1 MRYFSPMDEQDILEF
16 GADEVLLATGSLP
29 DGLARQRWLPEAE
42 QLPGLENGKVYACE
56 EVLRNQAELGKQV
69 IVLDEG
75 GNWRGTGTAWYLADR
90 GHEITI
96 VTPDELIGKE
106 LSRTTVDS
114 KIRATLKKLGAR
126 FMLESVIEH
135 WHGDHATVR
144 SLLDGS
150 TQRVDASAI
159 VTATTNTVFNDVEL
173 ALAATDIRFHVI
185 GDAAAPR
192 QAPYAFHD
200 GRKIGLTI

>member
-1 MRYFSPMDEQDILEF
+1 M
-16 GADEVLLATGSLP
+16 
-29 DGLARQRWLPEAE
+29 
-42 QLPGLENGKVYACE
+42 K
-56 EVLRNQAELGKQV
+56 
-69 IVLDEG
+69 
-75 GNWRGTGTAWYLADR
+75 R

-106 LSRTTVDS
+106 LIRTTVDS
-114 KIRATLKKLGAR
+114 KIRATLQKLGAR

-135 WHGDHATVR
+135 WQGDHATVR

-159 VTATTNTVFNDVEL
+159 VTATTNTAFNEVEL
-173 ALAATDIRFHVI
+173 ALATTDIKFHVI

-200 GRKIGLTI
+200 GRKIGLAI

>member
-1 MRYFSPMDEQDILEF
+1 MRDQ
-16 GADEVLLATGSLP
+16 V
-29 DGLARQRWLPEAE
+29 
-42 QLPGLENGKVYACE
+42 
-56 EVLRNQAELGKQV
+56 ELGKQV

-75 GNWRGTGTAWYLADR
+75 GNWRGTGTAWYLAER

-106 LSRTTVDS
+106 LYRTTVDS
-114 KIRATLKKLGAR
+114 KIRAALKKLGAR

-173 ALAATDIRFHVI
+173 ALAATDIKFHVI

-200 GRKIGLTI
+200 GRKIGLAI